1 MLKKKFNSKLTFLLL
16 ILLFIFV
23 IQNVINGYKNLGIF
37 ADDIGTIYQLNQIY
51 DFASLIRYSLGYDAA
66 RDLHQIWLKIFL
78 IISGSNWMQNIHL
91 IQFVLYLIN
100 SFLFLYILSLLK
112 ISLITKILVWFLSI
126 YFSAYSEVALWIHA
140 SSMILMSA
148 LFFLIFLIFNIK
160 LLDKNLEKK
169 NFITYEI
176 ILLLLSILSI
186 ETYEQPL
193 FAIFLIIFSR
203 IVLNK
208 YYENNKIRC
217 YFTILIYFFFIISFS
232 IFKIWTSL
240 PYQTGS
246 KINLLNGQFFFN
258 IFKSFAFPLI
268 EFLRFNKNNY
278 SIEIFFLTFCILT
291 FIIAYNKYIINFNK
305 KKQTEFFLPVIKKT
319 LLCLVLYVGSF
330 VTLYVHYISDRH
342 FYIPSFFMFIA
353 IAYLMDYL
361 NLYLKFYY
369 KNIVVVSLP
378 IIIIT
383 IFSINAFLN
392 FNSKKLNQIR
402 SVTIKN
408 NFYKNLINNPN
419 IDFSCNCFYENK
431 VFLINFPDFYNGS
444 IFFAHEQDVVLKLL
458 YNDNFPKIEKL
469 EEKLKI
475 LKEKDKTIYYITYLG
490 LKYDNIIYRIN
501 KQ

>member
-1 MLKKKFNSKLTFLLL
+1 MLKKKFINKLIFLLL
-16 ILLFIFV
+16 TLLFFFV

-37 ADDIGTIYQLNQIY
+37 ADDIGTIYQLKQISS
-51 DFASLIRYSLGYDAA
+51 FANLIKYSVGYDSA

-112 ISLITKILVWFLSI
+112 ISLITKICVWFLSI

-169 NFITYEI
+169 KFIIYEA

-193 FAIFLIIFSR
+193 FAIFVIILAR

-208 YYENNKIRC
+208 SYENNKIRY
-217 YFTILIYFFFIISFS
+217 YFTILIYFLFIILFS

-246 KINLLNGQFFFN
+246 NVNLLNGQFFFN
-258 IFKSFAFPLI
+258 ILKSFAFPLI
-268 EFLRFNKNNY
+268 EFFKFNKNNY
-278 SIEIFFLTFCILT
+278 SIEIFFLTIFFLVL
-291 FIIAYNKYIINFNK
+291 IIAYNKYIRNFNK
-305 KKQTEFFLPVIKKT
+305 KKQTVFLPVFKKT
-319 LLCLVLYVGSF
+319 LLCFVLYVVSF
-330 VTLYVHYISDRH
+330 MPLYVHYLSDRH
-342 FYIPSFFMFIA
+342 FYIPSFFMLIGIGYFMDYFYLYLKSHYRNIA
-353 IAYLMDYL
+353 IA
-361 NLYLKFYY
+361 
-369 KNIVVVSLP
+369 SLP
-378 IIIIT
+378 AIIIT
-383 IFSINAFLN
+383 ILSINTFLN

-402 SVTIKN
+402 SVAIKN
-408 NFYKNLINNPN
+408 NFYKDLINNPN

-431 VFLINFPDFYNGS
+431 VFLINFPDFYNGA

-458 YNDNFPKIEKL
+458 YNDNFPKIEKIK
-469 EEKLKI
+469 EKLKI
-475 LKEKDKTIYYITYLG
+475 LKEEKKKIFYITYSG
-490 LKYDNIIYRIN
+490 LEYDNIIYKID